1 MPKFWQETKAKL
13 FRANLLY
20 ELGLAKEQS
29 AVDYA
34 RAEFDKIKSG
44 NSTINSEMKSKV
56 FYVIG
61 RLGED
66 FESLKKLHTASNMP
80 AEKNI
85 LERAI
90 GHARCAKS
98 VDQVRG

>member
-1 MPKFWQETKAKL
+1 
-13 FRANLLY
+13 
-20 ELGLAKEQS
+20 
-29 AVDYA
+29 
-34 RAEFDKIKSG
+34 
-44 NSTINSEMKSKV
+44 MKSKV

-61 RLGED
+61 RQGED

-98 VDQVRG
+98 VDQA